1 MDTSCRSIVIAAT
14 SSGDPPT
21 TKPAF
26 SARGWL
32 TPPTSVLPTAWKSFV
47 RQLAPPD
54 VVPLEC
60 HFGCGLSDRAANDWR
75 RRTTAATRSSADVRL
90 GRPEAARAS
99 RAQRGT
105 PARPK
110 ILRAHW

>member
-32 TPPTSVLPTAWKSFV
+32 TPPTSVLPTAWKSFADNSGNS
-47 RQLAPPD
+47 Q
-54 VVPLEC
+54 
-60 HFGCGLSDRAANDWR
+60 FCGRSPRPTGSR
-75 RRTTAATRSSADVRL
+75 EGFPSTARHSGS
-90 GRPEAARAS
+90 P
-99 RAQRGT
+99 
-105 PARPK
+105 
-110 ILRAHW
+110 